1 MQRGAGRLERTAG
14 RGRAM
19 SAIEADVIIVGAGFA
34 GALLADRLAGAGV
47 GAAVLEAGPRVNR
60 GAAFQTF
67 LNTAIKT
74 PESPYERLPEAEFP
88 DTLDSGHWYRQ
99 AGPDVFKSTYLKAV
113 GGTSWHW
120 LGTCVRYVPSDFRM
134 RSDFGRAVDWPI
146 DYAELEPWYVEAERE
161 LGVAGDSEEDLGSPR
176 SGPFPQPPIPGTWL
190 DRVFARALEGTQYQ
204 VRLTPQARNS
214 VARDGRPACCGSG
227 TCIPICPVGAK
238 YDAMVHLDRAEIRGA
253 VIHERT
259 TATLIET
266 GAGGRVSAIRF
277 RRPDGSGDLARGRV
291 FILAGNAVETPR
303 LLLHSR
309 SAAAPGGIAN
319 GSDQVGRNLMD
330 HPIQLSWALAGE
342 PVWPYRGPMA
352 TSGVENLRDGAFR
365 SQRSALR
372 IQISNDGWNWPTG
385 GPVTLADSLTR
396 RGLLGTDLR
405 REIAGHASREVQLA
419 ALTEQLP
426 DPENRITLDPQD
438 ADPYGVPLPR
448 MHYRVGEY
456 SRAGLDYARDVHD
469 EIFARLNAS
478 EVQHSEEFQ
487 GSGHVIGTTRMGDDP
502 LDSVVDRNLR
512 SHAHDNLFLVGA
524 GVFPTASTANP
535 TLTIAALALRA
546 AEQVKAE
553 LAA

>member
-1 MQRGAGRLERTAG
+1 MT
-14 RGRAM
+14 
-19 SAIEADVIIVGAGFA
+19 AIEADVIIVGAGFA
-34 GALLADRLAGAGV
+34 GALLADRLAARGI

-60 GAAFQTF
+60 GGAFRKFLDAA
-67 LNTAIKT
+67 AKT

-120 LGTCVRYVPSDFRM
+120 LGTCLRYLPSDFRM
-134 RSDFGRAVDWPI
+134 RSDFGRAIDWPI
-146 DYAELEPWYVEAERE
+146 DYAELEPWYVEAERQ
-161 LGVAGDSEEDLGSPR
+161 LGVAGDSKEDLGSPR
-176 SGPFPQPPIPGTWL
+176 SGPFLQPPIPGTWL
-190 DRVFARALEGTQYQ
+190 DRVIARALEGTQYQ

-214 VARDGRPACCGSG
+214 VAWEGRPACCGSS
-227 TCIPICPVGAK
+227 TCIPICPVAAK
-238 YDAMVHLDRAEIRGA
+238 YDATVHLDRAEAAGA

-259 TATLIET
+259 TATFIE
-266 GAGGRVSAIRF
+266 AGVDGRVSAIRF
-277 RRPDGSGDLARGRV
+277 RRPDGTGDLARGRV

-309 SAAAPGGIAN
+309 SEASPGGIAN
-319 GSDQVGRNLMD
+319 ASDQVGRNLMD
-330 HPIQLSWALAGE
+330 HPVQLSWALAGE
-342 PVWPYRGPMA
+342 AVWPYRGPLS
-352 TSGVENLRDGAFR
+352 TSGIENLRDGPVR

-385 GPVTLADSLTR
+385 GPVTLASSLTS

-405 REIAGHASREVQLA
+405 RAIADHASREVQLA

-426 DPENRITLDPQD
+426 DPENRITLDPRD
-438 ADPYGVPLPR
+438 ADSYGVPLPR

-478 EVQHSEEFQ
+478 EIRHADQFQ
-487 GSGHVIGTTRMGDDP
+487 GSGHVIGTTRMGNDP
-502 LDSVVDRNLR
+502 RESVVDSNLR

-535 TLTIAALALRA
+535 TLTIAALALRVAEHVSA
-546 AEQVKAE
+546 ALSA
-553 LAA
+553 

>member
-1 MQRGAGRLERTAG
+1 MT
-14 RGRAM
+14 
-19 SAIEADVIIVGAGFA
+19 AIEADVIIVGAGFA
-34 GALLADRLAGAGV
+34 GALLADRLAARGIRT
-47 GAAVLEAGPRVNR
+47 AVLEAGPRVNR
-60 GAAFQTF
+60 GAAFRTF
-67 LNTAIKT
+67 LDTPIKT

-161 LGVAGDSEEDLGSPR
+161 LGVAGDSDEDLGSPR

-190 DRVFARALEGTQYQ
+190 DRVIARALEGTQYQ

-214 VARDGRPACCGSG
+214 VAREGRPACCGSG
-227 TCIPICPVGAK
+227 TCIPICPVAAK
-238 YDAMVHLDRAEIRGA
+238 YDATVHLDRAETAGA

-259 TATLIET
+259 TATFIET
-266 GAGGRVSAIRF
+266 GADGRVSAIRF
-277 RRPDGSGDLARGRV
+277 RRPDGTGDLARGRV

-309 SAAAPGGIAN
+309 SEAAPGGIAN
-319 GSDQVGRNLMD
+319 ASDQVGRNLMD

-352 TSGVENLRDGAFR
+352 TSGIENLRDGAFR

-385 GPVTLADSLTR
+385 GPVTLADSLSR
-396 RGLLGTDLR
+396 RGLLGSDLR
-405 REIAGHASREVQLA
+405 RAITDHASREVQLA

-426 DPENRITLDPQD
+426 DPENRITLDPWD
-438 ADPYGVPLPR
+438 TDPYGVPLPR
-448 MHYRVGEY
+448 MHYRVGGY

-478 EVQHSEEFQ
+478 EIQHAEEFE
-487 GSGHVIGTTRMGDDP
+487 GSGHVIGTTRMGNDP
-502 LDSVVDRNLR
+502 RDSVVDRNLR
-512 SHAHDNLFLVGA
+512 SHAHENLFLVGA

-546 AEQVKAE
+546 ANEIAGALHTV
-553 LAA
+553 

>member
-1 MQRGAGRLERTAG
+1 MT
-14 RGRAM
+14 
-19 SAIEADVIIVGAGFA
+19 AIEADVIIVGAGFA
-34 GALLADRLAGAGV
+34 GALLADRLTGAGFST
-47 GAAVLEAGPRVNR
+47 AVLEAGPRVNR
-60 GAAFQTF
+60 GVAFQTF
-67 LNTAIKT
+67 LNAPIKT
-74 PESPYERLPEAEFP
+74 PEIPYERLPEAEFP

-134 RSDFGRAVDWPI
+134 RTDFGRAVDWPI
-146 DYAELEPWYVEAERE
+146 DYTELEPFYLEAERE
-161 LGVAGDSEEDLGSPR
+161 LGVAGDSDEDLGSPR

-190 DRVFARALEGTQYQ
+190 DRVFARRLEGTPYQ

-214 VARDGRPACCGSG
+214 VAQEGRPACCGSG

-238 YDAMVHLDRAEIRGA
+238 YDATVHLDRAEANGA

-259 TATLIET
+259 TATFIEI
-266 GAGGRVSAIRF
+266 GAGGRISAIRF
-277 RRPDGSGDLARGRV
+277 RRPDGTGDVARGRV

-309 SAAAPGGIAN
+309 TETSPTGIAN
-319 GSDQVGRNLMD
+319 DSDQVGRHLMD

-352 TSGVENLRDGAFR
+352 TSGIENLRDGEFR
-365 SQRSALR
+365 SDRSALR

-385 GPVTLADSLTR
+385 GPATLADTLSR

-405 REIAGHASREVQLA
+405 REIADHASREVQLA
-419 ALTEQLP
+419 SLTEQLP
-426 DPENRITLDPQD
+426 DPDNRITLDPQD
-438 ADPYGVPLPR
+438 TDTYGVPLPR
-448 MHYRVGEY
+448 LHYRVGEY
-456 SRAGLDYARDVHD
+456 SRAGLDYAREVHD
-469 EIFARLNAS
+469 EIFAHLNAG
-478 EVQHSEEFQ
+478 EIQHSEDFQ

-502 LDSVVDRNLR
+502 RESVVDRDLR

-546 AEQVKAE
+546 ADEIAE
-553 LAA
+553 SLASLP